1 MITAMHPAAPPFQ
14 RFLLEHRDAVLRL
27 LVGMVGPIDAED
39 CFQESFLKA
48 LRAWPP
54 ADLDGR
60 LDTWMLTI
68 AHRTALDH
76 LRRRGA
82 IDIALDH
89 AGELDSQA
97 EPDEVGAGLLG
108 VWAQTPDGLW
118 AAVGGLPNRQ
128 RAAVVLRV
136 VLDQSHAQVAG
147 LLDCSEAAARR
158 SYADGLAALRARIAD
173 GTLEVTR

>member
-1 MITAMHPAAPPFQ
+1 MTTAAPPFQ

-27 LVGMVGPIDAED
+27 LVGMVGPADAED

-48 LRAWPP
+48 LRGWPP

-60 LDTWMLTI
+60 LDSWMLTI
-68 AHRTALDH
+68 AHRTALGH
-76 LRRRGA
+76 LRRRGVT
-82 IDIALDH
+82 DIALDD
-89 AGELDSQA
+89 AGELDAHA

-108 VWAQTPDGLW
+108 LWAKTPAGLW
-118 AAVGGLPNRQ
+118 AAVGGLPVRQ
-128 RAAVVLRV
+128 RTAVVLRT
-136 VLDQSHAQVAG
+136 VLDQSHAQVAA
-147 LLDCSEAAARR
+147 LLECNEAAARR